1 TLNPSQDTCT
11 QIEQRITKQ
20 LKIKEERTKICRQAS
35 ATIDGVPFVVRANIE
50 FAEELGNVKAYNA
63 EGIGLLR
70 TESVYMNHHRFDG
83 LKEQEAFYKHIL
95 AETED
100 QPVVIRLFDI
110 GGDKFLDTD
119 VTENNPF
126 LGWRGI
132 RMLLDKRELLHNQI
146 KAILAVAGQY
156 PGRIK
161 ILIPMV
167 SRKIGRA
174 SCRKR

>member
-1 TLNPSQDTCT
+1 L
-11 QIEQRITKQ
+11 
-20 LKIKEERTKICRQAS
+20 
-35 ATIDGVPFVVRANIE
+35 E
-50 FAEELGNVKAYNA
+50 FRR
-63 EGIGLLR
+63 LLFR
-70 TESVYMNHHRFDG
+70 S
-83 LKEQEAFYKHIL
+83 
-95 AETED
+95 ETED

-167 SRKIGRA
+167 SRIEEVQEVRKEME
-174 SCRKR
+174 SCRQELEQAGKPVDGNISLGIMVEVPSVAIQADRFAEEVDFFSIGSND